1 LNIFRVH
8 GISFMVFKSSYIT
21 RRFLNY
27 ETEETTQ
34 LCYSAEYEALSS
46 CRNHYFYFEVPS
58 SSEAPTPQPPAIEA
72 EFRRRAI
79 EYFNH

>member
-1 LNIFRVH
+1 MDIFRVH

-27 ETEETTQ
+27 ETEETTE

-58 SSEAPTPQPPAIEA
+58 SSDAPTPQPPAIEA